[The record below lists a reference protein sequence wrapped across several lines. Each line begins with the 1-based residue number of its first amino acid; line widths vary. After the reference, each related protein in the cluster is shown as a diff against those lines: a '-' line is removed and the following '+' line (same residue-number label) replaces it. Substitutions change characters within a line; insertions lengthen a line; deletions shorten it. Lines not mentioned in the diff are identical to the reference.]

1 MNRGKPA
8 ATLAL
13 ASTPSPNLSNCPGL
27 HLSLYLCLCSTPPDH
42 ICLSFYLVLCSLTH
56 NTNIRCFSICH
67 QFFCRALFFI
77 SPQPEMDLV
86 FVKPPTFATKH
97 RSIFASFPHREE
109 SLCPGQMFLVNF
121 PNMGFASICVAWR
134 GGGDCWLQENEELFR
149 DKAWFAQWYTSP
161 ATWLLNYNDLSIYR
175 SVFLW
180 IRGKIF
186 CNTRANK
193 L

>member
-8 ATLAL
+8 ATLAE

-67 QFFCRALFFI
+67 QSVGRALFFI
-77 SPQPEMDLV
+77 SRQTEMDLV

-97 RSIFASFPHREE
+97 RSIFASFPHREVFFSRK
-109 SLCPGQMFLVNF
+109 SLSRTNVSGQF
-121 PNMGFASICVAWR
+121 PKYGFRLNLR
-134 GGGDCWLQENEELFR
+134 GM
-149 DKAWFAQWYTSP
+149 A
-161 ATWLLNYNDLSIYR
+161 
-175 SVFLW
+175 
-180 IRGKIF
+180 
-186 CNTRANK
+186 
-193 L
+193 

>member
-1 MNRGKPA
+1 MSFGKYQIVMMNRGKPA

-67 QFFCRALFFI
+67 QSVGWALFFI

-97 RSIFASFPHREE
+97 RSIFASLPHREVFFSRK
-109 SLCPGQMFLVNF
+109 SLSRTNVSGQFSKYGFRLNLRGMAWGWRLLVAGEWRIVQRQGLIRT
-121 PNMGFASICVAWR
+121 MIHFASNMTFK
-134 GGGDCWLQENEELFR
+134 LQWSL
-149 DKAWFAQWYTSP
+149 Y
-161 ATWLLNYNDLSIYR
+161 L
-175 SVFLW
+175 
-180 IRGKIF
+180 
-186 CNTRANK
+186 
-193 L
+193 